1 MAERVKKRVM
11 RSIHERSSTPVK
23 KGLEA
28 QVWLGRGG
36 GMEDFEGNV
45 KGYCCLLLPGGDKM
59 GEVSWDRT
67 MKRALKGSMCEC
79 GSATMW
85 GNGEWEGCGCVTMAA
100 SEYSH
105 SYCGTCTN

>member
-1 MAERVKKRVM
+1 MTGTEDSNSSRKVAERAKKRVM

-28 QVWLGRGG
+28 QVWLGG

-45 KGYCCLLLPGGDKM
+45 KGYCCLLLPGGDEM
-59 GEVSWDRT
+59 GEVRWDRT

-79 GSATMW
+79 VSATMW
-85 GNGEWEGCGCVTMAA
+85 GEDGKGAGV
-100 SEYSH
+100 
-105 SYCGTCTN
+105 